1 MERKYLSGN
10 IRERLQDLM
19 KERKI
24 TQSELAAKIGMDVS
38 TLSRFISNATG
49 KLGDENI
56 KKIAK
61 EFEVSTDFL
70 LGVTD
75 IPDRMNYDIAELGLS
90 VQAAKNLY
98 TGKVN
103 AEVVNRLLENKNF
116 AAMTNMIAHYFDDTL
131 AAGYAAQNQM
141 YATLSALLMGEAK
154 QHPEDREAITEAAK
168 TVSVSRMP
176 MYQAD
181 LTAIQN
187 TFMNV
192 LKEIK
197 KEIGSNVSD
206 AQAMSKEAA
215 QHMYAELTKGQDVT
229 KPNRDAAHPYWKPR
243 AKGFH
248 PFGYPHHFLTNG
260 THIEKTAFYHV
271 GPFLENA
278 TAHDIHFCRGFAKIS
293 TCAVGCRAKI
303 PCLPTQKISSS
314 RCCGRKT
321 IADFLLI
328 VPGLLSQK
336 YFSKNSNKS
345 VVNSV

>member
-131 AAGYAAQNQM
+131 A
-141 YATLSALLMGEAK
+141 LSLIHIYYDLWRGTVDCPCRRIRLL
-154 QHPEDREAITEAAK
+154 QDD
-168 TVSVSRMP
+168 SRVGRIC
-176 MYQAD
+176 YQ
-181 LTAIQN
+181 
-187 TFMNV
+187 
-192 LKEIK
+192 
-197 KEIGSNVSD
+197 
-206 AQAMSKEAA
+206 
-215 QHMYAELTKGQDVT
+215 
-229 KPNRDAAHPYWKPR
+229 
-243 AKGFH
+243 
-248 PFGYPHHFLTNG
+248 
-260 THIEKTAFYHV
+260 
-271 GPFLENA
+271 
-278 TAHDIHFCRGFAKIS
+278 
-293 TCAVGCRAKI
+293 
-303 PCLPTQKISSS
+303 
-314 RCCGRKT
+314 
-321 IADFLLI
+321 
-328 VPGLLSQK
+328 
-336 YFSKNSNKS
+336 
-345 VVNSV
+345 

>member
-19 KERKI
+19 KERKL

-131 AAGYAAQNQM
+131 AAGYAAQN
-141 YATLSALLMGEAK
+141 
-154 QHPEDREAITEAAK
+154 H
-168 TVSVSRMP
+168 
-176 MYQAD
+176 
-181 LTAIQN
+181 
-187 TFMNV
+187 
-192 LKEIK
+192 
-197 KEIGSNVSD
+197 
-206 AQAMSKEAA
+206 
-215 QHMYAELTKGQDVT
+215 
-229 KPNRDAAHPYWKPR
+229 
-243 AKGFH
+243 
-248 PFGYPHHFLTNG
+248 
-260 THIEKTAFYHV
+260 
-271 GPFLENA
+271 
-278 TAHDIHFCRGFAKIS
+278 
-293 TCAVGCRAKI
+293 
-303 PCLPTQKISSS
+303 
-314 RCCGRKT
+314 
-321 IADFLLI
+321 
-328 VPGLLSQK
+328 
-336 YFSKNSNKS
+336 
-345 VVNSV
+345 

>member
-116 AAMTNMIAHYFDDTL
+116 AAMTNMIAHYFDDMP
-131 AAGYAAQNQM
+131 GK
-141 YATLSALLMGEAK
+141 LSA
-154 QHPEDREAITEAAK
+154 IT
-168 TVSVSRMP
+168 
-176 MYQAD
+176 
-181 LTAIQN
+181 L
-187 TFMNV
+187 
-192 LKEIK
+192 
-197 KEIGSNVSD
+197 
-206 AQAMSKEAA
+206 
-215 QHMYAELTKGQDVT
+215 
-229 KPNRDAAHPYWKPR
+229 
-243 AKGFH
+243 
-248 PFGYPHHFLTNG
+248 
-260 THIEKTAFYHV
+260 
-271 GPFLENA
+271 
-278 TAHDIHFCRGFAKIS
+278 IS
-293 TCAVGCRAKI
+293 
-303 PCLPTQKISSS
+303 
-314 RCCGRKT
+314 
-321 IADFLLI
+321 
-328 VPGLLSQK
+328 
-336 YFSKNSNKS
+336 
-345 VVNSV
+345 

>member
-131 AAGYAAQNQM
+131 AAGYATQNQM

-229 KPNRDAAHPYWKPR
+229 KPNITPEMVAEAITGSVSGMEGVDPEALKQFNQA
-243 AKGFH
+243 
-248 PFGYPHHFLTNG
+248 
-260 THIEKTAFYHV
+260 
-271 GPFLENA
+271 
-278 TAHDIHFCRGFAKIS
+278 
-293 TCAVGCRAKI
+293 
-303 PCLPTQKISSS
+303 
-314 RCCGRKT
+314 
-321 IADFLLI
+321 LI
-328 VPGLLSQK
+328 GLLTVKPTEDEHDGS
-336 YFSKNSNKS
+336 
-345 VVNSV
+345 

>member
-1 MERKYLSGN
+1 MPIGKGAQSMERKYLSGN

-141 YATLSALLMGEAK
+141 YATLSDDRACWGEKKK

-229 KPNRDAAHPYWKPR
+229 KPNITPEMVAEAITGSVSGMEGVDPEALKQFNQA
-243 AKGFH
+243 
-248 PFGYPHHFLTNG
+248 
-260 THIEKTAFYHV
+260 
-271 GPFLENA
+271 
-278 TAHDIHFCRGFAKIS
+278 
-293 TCAVGCRAKI
+293 
-303 PCLPTQKISSS
+303 
-314 RCCGRKT
+314 
-321 IADFLLI
+321 LI
-328 VPGLLSQK
+328 GLLTVKPTEDEHDGS
-336 YFSKNSNKS
+336 
-345 VVNSV
+345 

>member
-1 MERKYLSGN
+1 MPIGKGAQSMERKYLSGN

-154 QHPEDREAITEAAK
+154 QHPEDREAITGHR
-168 TVSVSRMP
+168 TMHIHNLLYVQISH
-176 MYQAD
+176 
-181 LTAIQN
+181 IQ
-187 TFMNV
+187 
-192 LKEIK
+192 
-197 KEIGSNVSD
+197 
-206 AQAMSKEAA
+206 
-215 QHMYAELTKGQDVT
+215 
-229 KPNRDAAHPYWKPR
+229 
-243 AKGFH
+243 
-248 PFGYPHHFLTNG
+248 
-260 THIEKTAFYHV
+260 
-271 GPFLENA
+271 
-278 TAHDIHFCRGFAKIS
+278 
-293 TCAVGCRAKI
+293 
-303 PCLPTQKISSS
+303 
-314 RCCGRKT
+314 
-321 IADFLLI
+321 
-328 VPGLLSQK
+328 LS
-336 YFSKNSNKS
+336 
-345 VVNSV
+345 

>member
-1 MERKYLSGN
+1 MNEVVVRGVVQRGRTLGRTLGFPTANQIIPKNLVAPARGVYVCRASFEENGESRVFPGVLNVGVCPT
-10 IRERLQDLM
+10 L
-19 KERKI
+19 
-24 TQSELAAKIGMDVS
+24 TQSELAAKIEIDVS

-49 KLGDENI
+49 KLSDENI

-75 IPDRMNYDIAELGLS
+75 IPDRMNYDIGELGLS

-154 QHPEDREAITEAAK
+154 QHPEDREAIAEAAK

-187 TFMNV
+187 TFLNV

-215 QHMYAELTKGQDVT
+215 QQMYAELTKGQDVT
-229 KPNRDAAHPYWKPR
+229 KPNVTP
-243 AKGFH
+243 
-248 PFGYPHHFLTNG
+248 
-260 THIEKTAFYHV
+260 EM
-271 GPFLENA
+271 
-278 TAHDIHFCRGFAKIS
+278 
-293 TCAVGCRAKI
+293 
-303 PCLPTQKISSS
+303 
-314 RCCGRKT
+314 
-321 IADFLLI
+321 IAGAITGSVSGMDGVDPEALKQFNQALI
-328 VPGLLSQK
+328 GLLTVKPTEDEHDGS
-336 YFSKNSNKS
+336 
-345 VVNSV
+345 

>member
-229 KPNRDAAHPYWKPR
+229 KPNMVIRDVLDR
-243 AKGFH
+243 
-248 PFGYPHHFLTNG
+248 FLDELPAETRK
-260 THIEKTAFYHV
+260 IFVRRYFY
-271 GPFLENA
+271 
-278 TAHDIHFCRGFAKIS
+278 IS
-293 TCAVGCRAKI
+293 PVKE
-303 PCLPTQKISSS
+303 
-314 RCCGRKT
+314 
-321 IADFLLI
+321 IADEY
-328 VPGLLSQK
+328 GLSE
-336 YFSKNSNKS
+336 SKVTVTLFRTRGKLKS
-345 VVNSV
+345 VLEKEGITL

>member
-1 MERKYLSGN
+1 MDVGLSPKMQRSPPTQESKAENTSSQKRKNNTDRKGGAEHGAQIFIRQHQRAFAGFDERT
-10 IRERLQDLM
+10 Q
-19 KERKI
+19 I
-24 TQSELAAKIGMDVS
+24 TQSELAAKIEIDVS

-49 KLGDENI
+49 KLSDENI
-56 KKIAK
+56 RKIAK

-141 YATLSALLMGEAK
+141 FATLSALLMGGTK
-154 QHPEDREAITEAAK
+154 QYPEDREAITEAAK
-168 TVSVSRMP
+168 TVSVSGMP

-187 TFMNV
+187 AFTNV

-197 KEIGSNVSD
+197 KEIGSNVAG
-206 AQAMSKEAA
+206 AQTMSKEAA
-215 QHMYAELTKGQDVT
+215 QQMYAELTKGQDVT
-229 KPNRDAAHPYWKPR
+229 KLNITPEMVAERLQAASAVWMV
-243 AKGFH
+243 
-248 PFGYPHHFLTNG
+248 LTP
-260 THIEKTAFYHV
+260 K
-271 GPFLENA
+271 
-278 TAHDIHFCRGFAKIS
+278 R
-293 TCAVGCRAKI
+293 
-303 PCLPTQKISSS
+303 
-314 RCCGRKT
+314 
-321 IADFLLI
+321 
-328 VPGLLSQK
+328 
-336 YFSKNSNKS
+336 
-345 VVNSV
+345 

>member
-98 TGKVN
+98 T
-103 AEVVNRLLENKNF
+103 EVVNRLLENKNF

-154 QHPEDREAITEAAK
+154 QHPEDREAITETAK

-187 TFMNV
+187 TFLNM

-206 AQAMSKEAA
+206 AQSMSKEAA

-229 KPNRDAAHPYWKPR
+229 KLNVTPEMVAEAITGSVSGMDGVAPEALKQFNQA
-243 AKGFH
+243 
-248 PFGYPHHFLTNG
+248 
-260 THIEKTAFYHV
+260 
-271 GPFLENA
+271 
-278 TAHDIHFCRGFAKIS
+278 
-293 TCAVGCRAKI
+293 
-303 PCLPTQKISSS
+303 
-314 RCCGRKT
+314 
-321 IADFLLI
+321 LI
-328 VPGLLSQK
+328 GLLTVKPTEDEHDGS
-336 YFSKNSNKS
+336 
-345 VVNSV
+345 

>member
-10 IRERLQDLM
+10 LRDRLQDLM

-24 TQSELAAKIGMDVS
+24 TQSELAAKIEIDVS

-49 KLGDENI
+49 KLSDENI

-103 AEVVNRLLENKNF
+103 TEVVNRLLENKNF

-141 YATLSALLMGEAK
+141 YATLSALLMGETK
-154 QHPEDREAITEAAK
+154 QHPENREAIAEAAK
-168 TVSVSRMP
+168 TISVSRMS
-176 MYQAD
+176 M
-181 LTAIQN
+181 
-187 TFMNV
+187 
-192 LKEIK
+192 KEIK
-197 KEIGSNVSD
+197 KEIGSDVSD

-215 QHMYAELTKGQDVT
+215 QQMYTELTKGQDVT
-229 KPNRDAAHPYWKPR
+229 KPNITP
-243 AKGFH
+243 
-248 PFGYPHHFLTNG
+248 
-260 THIEKTAFYHV
+260 EM
-271 GPFLENA
+271 
-278 TAHDIHFCRGFAKIS
+278 
-293 TCAVGCRAKI
+293 
-303 PCLPTQKISSS
+303 
-314 RCCGRKT
+314 
-321 IADFLLI
+321 IAGAITGSVSGMDGVDPEALKQFNQALI
-328 VPGLLSQK
+328 GLLTVKPTEDEHDGS
-336 YFSKNSNKS
+336 
-345 VVNSV
+345 

>member
-154 QHPEDREAITEAAK
+154 QHPEDREAAK

-229 KPNRDAAHPYWKPR
+229 KPNITPEMVAEAITGSVSGMEGVDPEALKQFNQA
-243 AKGFH
+243 
-248 PFGYPHHFLTNG
+248 
-260 THIEKTAFYHV
+260 
-271 GPFLENA
+271 
-278 TAHDIHFCRGFAKIS
+278 
-293 TCAVGCRAKI
+293 
-303 PCLPTQKISSS
+303 
-314 RCCGRKT
+314 
-321 IADFLLI
+321 LI
-328 VPGLLSQK
+328 GLLTVKPTEDEHDGS
-336 YFSKNSNKS
+336 
-345 VVNSV
+345 

>member
-1 MERKYLSGN
+1 
-10 IRERLQDLM
+10 
-19 KERKI
+19 
-24 TQSELAAKIGMDVS
+24 MDVS

-154 QHPEDREAITEAAK
+154 QHPEDREAIAEAAK

-187 TFMNV
+187 TFLNV

-197 KEIGSNVSD
+197 KEIGANVSD

-215 QHMYAELTKGQDVT
+215 QQMYAELTKGQNVT
-229 KPNRDAAHPYWKPR
+229 KPNITPEMLAGAITGSVSGMDGVDPEALKQFNQALIGLFTVKP
-243 AKGFH
+243 
-248 PFGYPHHFLTNG
+248 T
-260 THIEKTAFYHV
+260 ED
-271 GPFLENA
+271 E
-278 TAHDIHFCRGFAKIS
+278 HDGS
-293 TCAVGCRAKI
+293 
-303 PCLPTQKISSS
+303 
-314 RCCGRKT
+314 
-321 IADFLLI
+321 
-328 VPGLLSQK
+328 
-336 YFSKNSNKS
+336 
-345 VVNSV
+345 

>member
-56 KKIAK
+56 KKIAN
-61 EFEVSTDFL
+61 
-70 LGVTD
+70 
-75 IPDRMNYDIAELGLS
+75 IPDRMNYDIGELGLS
-90 VQAAKNLY
+90 VHAAKNLY

-103 AEVVNRLLENKNF
+103 ADVVNRLLENKNF

-187 TFMNV
+187 AFMNV

-215 QHMYAELTKGQDVT
+215 QQMYAELTKGQDVI
-229 KPNRDAAHPYWKPR
+229 KPNVTPEMLAGAITGSVSGMDGVDPEALKQFNQALIGLFTVKP
-243 AKGFH
+243 
-248 PFGYPHHFLTNG
+248 T
-260 THIEKTAFYHV
+260 ED
-271 GPFLENA
+271 E
-278 TAHDIHFCRGFAKIS
+278 HDGS
-293 TCAVGCRAKI
+293 
-303 PCLPTQKISSS
+303 
-314 RCCGRKT
+314 
-321 IADFLLI
+321 
-328 VPGLLSQK
+328 
-336 YFSKNSNKS
+336 
-345 VVNSV
+345 